1 MQIAH
6 CAVTLVQRG
15 SHRRL
20 KGGRLQ
26 RQPEH
31 HLTIWTVG
39 HHLYVSPFWP
49 WCHNKRIPQK
59 QCWQPASRYLLQLSI
74 KKRVFLGFFFDQH
87 INICWLWWW
96 WSWWWLLQC
105 EMMMRM
111 MKSVQG
117 RGAVGHR
124 WGTHHYLHNYYP
136 SITKSSSFLMLDIE
150 QAGTNWPK
158 CT

>member
-1 MQIAH
+1 M
-6 CAVTLVQRG
+6 TLVQRG

-74 KKRVFLGFFFDQH
+74 KKRVFLWFFLISTLTFVDCGDDDH
-87 INICWLWWW
+87 DDDYYNVK
-96 WSWWWLLQC
+96 
-105 EMMMRM
+105 MMMRM

-124 WGTHHYLHNYYP
+124 WDTHHYLHNYYP

>member
-1 MQIAH
+1 MLTASLKMFTPVVNKKMCFFRTFFLIN
-6 CAVTLVQRG
+6 TLTFVDCG
-15 SHRRL
+15 DDDHDDDYYNV
-20 KGGRLQ
+20 K
-26 RQPEH
+26 
-31 HLTIWTVG
+31 
-39 HHLYVSPFWP
+39 
-49 WCHNKRIPQK
+49 
-59 QCWQPASRYLLQLSI
+59 
-74 KKRVFLGFFFDQH
+74 
-87 INICWLWWW
+87 
-96 WSWWWLLQC
+96 
-105 EMMMRM
+105 MMMRM